1 MSWNPLLLVGAVIGV
16 ITALLIAAYVGVKD
30 KKTSMGFERNMDD
43 GEILRRLAGYARP
56 YLGRFVLVGFL
67 MLFSIAYDIVSPL
80 IVGSIEELVVGEFE
94 LNTLFA
100 RKRKNVQGTFFVL
113 EIIKMS
119 TQIKKRLTIEKDMA
133 ILFSYVVNKINRII
147 MQKMHWRY
155 LRIAGIT

>member
-1 MSWNPLLLVGAVIGV
+1 MYIRKVLSEDIKNAPLRMR
-16 ITALLIAAYVGVKD
+16 TAAYNVDVASD
-30 KKTSMGFERNMDD
+30 
-43 GEILRRLAGYARP
+43 RRR
-56 YLGRFVLVGFL
+56 
-67 MLFSIAYDIVSPL
+67 
-80 IVGSIEELVVGEFE
+80 
-94 LNTLFA
+94 
-100 RKRKNVQGTFFVL
+100 RKNVQGTFFVL

>member
-1 MSWNPLLLVGAVIGV
+1 M
-16 ITALLIAAYVGVKD
+16 
-30 KKTSMGFERNMDD
+30 
-43 GEILRRLAGYARP
+43 
-56 YLGRFVLVGFL
+56 
-67 MLFSIAYDIVSPL
+67 
-80 IVGSIEELVVGEFE
+80 
-94 LNTLFA
+94 
-100 RKRKNVQGTFFVL
+100 QGTFFVL